1 MPSFK
6 VIKNHNLC
14 VDGRSFNLK
23 QDDILSET
31 DFNNLFKTDGS
42 KLYAMTCTDLK
53 HIVEEVSEE
62 ISEEVSE
69 EVLFLVNED
78 ISVDDNITIN
88 KGDRKTLSELLLILS
103 EKKISKLI
111 KSKALMEIKISQNV

>member
-53 HIVEEVSEE
+53 HIVEEVSEK
-62 ISEEVSE
+62 VSE

-78 ISVDDNITIN
+78 ISVDGNITIN
-88 KGDRKTLSELLLILS
+88 KGDKKTLSELLLILS
-103 EKKISKLI
+103 EKKISKLV